1 MSTTRSEWLHLKIL
15 WNDLIHVD
23 NGRQCRKLEERE
35 AFISALQPFI
45 SKGCSTKYHIWYLFQ
60 PKIYIDKAVT
70 YVVPFSSVTVTKIL
84 YSLSLKYPSLKYST
98 HCQMNEYSNL
108 RGRGKNTTFTHAHWV
123 SEFTKKRRTHF
134 FYEWLI
140 CRFACIHAAL
150 Y

>member
-1 MSTTRSEWLHLKIL
+1 MSTTKSEWLHLKIL

-23 NGRQCRKLEERE
+23 NERQCRKLEERE

-45 SKGCSTKYHIWYLFQ
+45 SKGCSTKYHIWYLFR

-123 SEFTKKRRTHF
+123 SEFTKKNRTHF

>member
-1 MSTTRSEWLHLKIL
+1 MSTTKSEWLHLKIL

-23 NGRQCRKLEERE
+23 NQRQCRKLEERE
-35 AFISALQPFI
+35 AFISAEQPFI
-45 SKGCSTKYHIWYLFQ
+45 NKGCSTKYHIWYLFR
-60 PKIYIDKAVT
+60 PKIYIDKTVT

-84 YSLSLKYPSLKYST
+84 YSLSLKYLSLKYCT

-108 RGRGKNTTFTHAHWV
+108 RGRGKNTTFTHELV
-123 SEFTKKRRTHF
+123 SSPKKKRTHF
-134 FYEWLI
+134 FYVWLI